1 MNGNEQRTIHTRY
14 NEMNARIE
22 VLETVI
28 ASLTECQINDRKA
41 ILEALATQRDQT
53 LAMADAQ
60 RTYVDEGDALAS
72 DGLVAIGKTQAATV
86 DHYLGFVR
94 MNFRSRLHWLLFGAT
109 EGSEHA

>member
-53 LAMADAQ
+53 VAMAEAQ
-60 RTYVDEGDALAS
+60 RTYVDDGDALTMEAVTAH
-72 DGLVAIGKTQAATV
+72 GTTQAAIV
-86 DHYLGFVR
+86 DHLVAFKQ
-94 MNFRSRLHWLLFGAT
+94 MNFWARLHWLLLGQSA
-109 EGSEHA
+109 

>member
-60 RTYVDEGDALAS
+60 RTYVDEGDTLTS
-72 DGLVAIGKTQAATV
+72 DAITEVGKAQTATV
-86 DHYLGFVR
+86 VALIAFQH
-94 MNFRSRLHWLLFGAT
+94 MNLWARLHWLLFGISA
-109 EGSEHA
+109 